1 MGELPSDL
9 PSGFLTSAFFSDEKF
24 HLYNDVAYPIL
35 QFVTKRGY
43 VLWVLAVKS
52 SLPFY
57 VARYIQEI
65 LEFKL
70 PTKISR
76 NVQMTSLLVDGVI
89 FYSGRNCQ
97 VIYLLFFLA
106 IARNSVENFH

>member
-9 PSGFLTSAFFSDEKF
+9 PSGFLKSALNSDEKF

-52 SLPFY
+52 SLPF
-57 VARYIQEI
+57 
-65 LEFKL
+65 
-70 PTKISR
+70 
-76 NVQMTSLLVDGVI
+76 
-89 FYSGRNCQ
+89 
-97 VIYLLFFLA
+97 
-106 IARNSVENFH
+106 